1 MVRRWRQ
8 ISKVRIVTHEERR
21 TSCKPSAGSELRLVR
36 ATAIPSRRPQP
47 SSPAVVPS
55 CRPQPSSPADVS
67 SAAPSFFCRDD
78 NLKHPSVSSRLLFP
92 RNRSFSFRDDNVA
105 PFTTSSRQN

>member
-1 MVRRWRQ
+1 MVLHTVRRWRQ

-36 ATAIPSRRPQP
+36 ATAIPSRRL
-47 SSPAVVPS
+47 
-55 CRPQPSSPADVS
+55 QPSSPADVS

>member
-8 ISKVRIVTHEERR
+8 LSKVRIVTHEERR

-47 SSPAVVPS
+47 SSPA
-55 CRPQPSSPADVS
+55 DVS
-67 SAAPSFFCRDD
+67 SAAPSFFCRDG
-78 NLKHPSVSSRLLFP
+78 NLMHPSVSSRLLFP

>member
-1 MVRRWRQ
+1 MVLHTVRRWRQ

-47 SSPAVVPS
+47 SSPA
-55 CRPQPSSPADVS
+55 DVS
-67 SAAPSFFCRDD
+67 SAVPSFFCRDD